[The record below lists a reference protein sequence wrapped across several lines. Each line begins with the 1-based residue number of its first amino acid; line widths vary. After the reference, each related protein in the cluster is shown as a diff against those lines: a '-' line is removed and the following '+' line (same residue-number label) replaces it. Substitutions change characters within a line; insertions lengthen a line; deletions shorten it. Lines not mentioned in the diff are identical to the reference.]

1 MSVTQTQQPDLAAVK
16 GRQRQTWAS
25 GDYSAVAARI
35 VPMAEKLVEAAD
47 LQAGQRVLDVAC
59 GNGNAALAA
68 ARCGCEVTG
77 IDYVPELLERG
88 RARAAAEGLEVE
100 FAEGDAEGLRF
111 PDGAFDAVLSVVGVM
126 FTPDQE
132 RAAAELARV
141 CRPGGTIAVANWT
154 PTSFV
159 GQIFRTVTRYVPAPA
174 GVRPPGLWGT
184 EERLREL
191 LGPAVSRLE
200 ITPRQF
206 VFRFRSPDE
215 FVDFFR
221 TTYGPVHRP
230 SWPWTNRTASAST
243 PTWPPWPRG
252 STAARGRRWPC
263 PPTTWRPSPCA
274 TRDYRGSAARIRSVL
289 AGADDLLDGPAVAV
303 GVGEEDEAAPGEV
316 LDLAGLD
323 AAVEELGA
331 GGVDVG
337 DDQLETGHRAGLGV
351 REAGAQG
358 DRAGRAGRGELDKA
372 EVVAD
377 LVVVVGVEADLLGV
391 EPLGPVHVAD
401 GDRDQLELPVH
412 GRPLAGWG
420 GHAATTLPPVAD
432 RRRVSPAGPGGR
444 RGSSP
449 RW

>member
-1 MSVTQTQQPDLAAVK
+1 MSVTQTQRPDLAAVK

-25 GDYSAVAARI
+25 GDYSAVAARV

-59 GNGNAALAA
+59 GSGNAALAA

-100 FAEGDAEGLRF
+100 FAEGDAEDLRF

-191 LGPAVSRLE
+191 LGPAMSRLE
-200 ITPRQF
+200 VTPRQF

-221 TTYGPVHRP
+221 TTYGPVHKAFLALDEPDRERLRADLATLATQFDRGPGP
-230 SWPWTNRTASAST
+230 SVAM
-243 PTWPPWPRG
+243 
-252 STAARGRRWPC
+252 
-263 PPTTWRPSPCA
+263 PS
-274 TRDYRGSAARIRSVL
+274 DYL
-289 AGADDLLDGPAVAV
+289 EAVAV
-303 GVGEEDEAAPGEV
+303 
-316 LDLAGLD
+316 
-323 AAVEELGA
+323 
-331 GGVDVG
+331 
-337 DDQLETGHRAGLGV
+337 R
-351 REAGAQG
+351 
-358 DRAGRAGRGELDKA
+358 
-372 EVVAD
+372 
-377 LVVVVGVEADLLGV
+377 
-391 EPLGPVHVAD
+391 
-401 GDRDQLELPVH
+401 
-412 GRPLAGWG
+412 
-420 GHAATTLPPVAD
+420 
-432 RRRVSPAGPGGR
+432 S
-444 RGSSP
+444 
-449 RW
+449 